1 MLAHNTT
8 PKMMSKPAWKP
19 SKPATPAT
27 MEKVNAA
34 VTTDYPALSPI
45 VGAPKTTLNFKKTV
59 EAAAARIEAPVPQP
73 APAAK
78 PKRVVFS
85 QQEDDEDYDEQEQEF
100 NADLIND
107 RRRGDKGVW

>member
-1 MLAHNTT
+1 
-8 PKMMSKPAWKP
+8 MMSKPVWKP
-19 SKPATPAT
+19 SKPAT

-34 VTTDYPALSPI
+34 VTTDYPALSPV

-59 EAAAARIEAPVPQP
+59 EAAAARIEAPVS
-73 APAAK
+73 APVQAK
-78 PKRVVFS
+78 PKKVIFS
-85 QQEDDEDYDEQEQEF
+85 QEEEQEDDEQEQEF

>member
-1 MLAHNTT
+1 
-8 PKMMSKPAWKP
+8 MSKPVWKP
-19 SKPATPAT
+19 FKPV
-27 MEKVNAA
+27 EIKVNAA

-59 EAAAARIEAPVPQP
+59 EAAAARIDAPVPIQ

-78 PKRVVFS
+78 PKKVVFS
-85 QQEDDEDYDEQEQEF
+85 HQEDYEEQEQEQKQEF

>member
-19 SKPATPAT
+19 SKPAT

-59 EAAAARIEAPVPQP
+59 EAAAARIEAPVPQQ

>member
-1 MLAHNTT
+1 
-8 PKMMSKPAWKP
+8 
-19 SKPATPAT
+19 
-27 MEKVNAA
+27 MEIKVNAA
-34 VTTDYPALSPI
+34 VTTDYPALSPV

-59 EAAAARIEAPVPQP
+59 EAAAARVDVPVPVQ

-78 PKRVVFS
+78 PKKVVFS
-85 QQEDDEDYDEQEQEF
+85 HQEEEQEDDEQEQEF

>member
-1 MLAHNTT
+1 
-8 PKMMSKPAWKP
+8 MMSKPVWKP
-19 SKPATPAT
+19 SKPAT
-27 MEKVNAA
+27 MEIKVNAA
-34 VTTDYPALSPI
+34 VTTDYPALSPV

-59 EAAAARIEAPVPQP
+59 EAAAARIDVPVPVQ

-78 PKRVVFS
+78 PKKVVFS
-85 QQEDDEDYDEQEQEF
+85 HQEEEQEDDEQEQEF